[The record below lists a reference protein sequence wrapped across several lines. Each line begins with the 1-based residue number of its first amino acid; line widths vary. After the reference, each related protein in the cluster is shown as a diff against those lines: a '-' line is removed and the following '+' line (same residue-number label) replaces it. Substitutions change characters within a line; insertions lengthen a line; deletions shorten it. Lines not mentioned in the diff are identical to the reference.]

1 MLTIQDINTMKQ
13 RKLAVLSA
21 LKFFTDVKDV
31 KSSNIPG
38 FESDEASDI
47 ITAYRADYGISIM
60 SYFVNAV
67 RTGVGNCTELSAIV
81 YASLSGNPRLINNS
95 TVTVCGL
102 PTDHAII
109 IVTEKYGAMPLLSWH
124 KLDELSRTTMV
135 VDPWT
140 RDWYFPNLDPT
151 TVCRYGLYTM
161 SLLTPWQ
168 IHIRNVCKTSVMRNY
183 TNIAILP
190 RPKNPKIWPKGEYSF
205 RYK

>member
-1 MLTIQDINTMKQ
+1 MLTASDVNNMKQ

-31 KSSNIPG
+31 KSSNILG

-47 ITAYRADYGISIM
+47 INAYREDCARSVIS
-60 SYFVNAV
+60 FFANAAS
-67 RTGVGNCTELSAIV
+67 TGVGNCVELVAIV
-81 YASLSGNPRLINNS
+81 YASLSGNPRLLHNS
-95 TVTVCGL
+95 MVGVCELSG
-102 PTDHAII
+102 DHAII
-109 IVTEKYGAMPLLSWH
+109 IVTEKYGAMPFFSWH

-151 TVCRYGLYTM
+151 TVCAHGLYTM

-168 IHIRNVCKTSVMRNY
+168 IHIRNVCKTSLMRIC

-190 RPKNPKIWPKGEYSF
+190 PPEKPKIWPKGEYSF